1 MENPKIVVDALI
13 DSGDKESAGATV
25 QQMTIR
31 RYAWLEKL
39 ESPFL
44 DSTKQFTVNSTV
56 PSLYVMC
63 LPKDE
68 LKALK
73 SSSKDKVIED
83 AFDWA
88 DDLDVDDVPELV
100 KEVVAQ
106 LTAVN
111 KAAPDSA
118 EDTKKKQSQD

>member
-13 DSGDKESAGATV
+13 DSGDKASTGTAV

-44 DSTKQFTVNSTV
+44 DPTKQFTVTSTV
-56 PSLYVMC
+56 PSLYIMC

-68 LKALK
+68 LKLLK
-73 SSSKDKVIED
+73 STSKDDVVEK
-83 AFDWA
+83 ALDWA
-88 DDLDVDDVPELV
+88 DDIDVGAIPELV